1 MRRSPIA
8 RAALSAA
15 VVAVAV
21 VIGSACRTW
30 RPANASLPASR
41 AIAEAPGGV
50 IRFSSRSFD
59 RVELRGARVEGDSLV
74 GYLRPHAGA
83 PDENLR
89 VTVALRDVL
98 TVEERR
104 LSAGRTGLA
113 VAGGVAGVLAVLAG
127 LIASSGGIG
136 LGG

>member
-1 MRRSPIA
+1 MRRSSMA
-8 RAALSAA
+8 RAGLPAT
-15 VVAVAV
+15 VIAVAV
-21 VIGSACRTW
+21 VIGSGCRTW

-41 AIAEAPGGV
+41 VIAEAPGGV

-83 PDENLR
+83 TEANPR
-89 VTVALRDVL
+89 VAVVLRDVRAI
-98 TVEERR
+98 EERR
-104 LSAGRTGLA
+104 VSAGRTGLA
-113 VAGGVAGVLAVLAG
+113 VAGGVAGVLAVWAG

-136 LGG
+136 SGG

>member
-1 MRRSPIA
+1 MVAI
-8 RAALSAA
+8 
-15 VVAVAV
+15 AVAV
-21 VIGSACRTW
+21 VIGSGCRTW
-30 RPANASLPASR
+30 RPVDASRPASR
-41 AIAEAPGGV
+41 VIADVPGRV

-74 GYLRPHAGA
+74 GYLRPHTGA
-83 PDENLR
+83 PDTNLR
-89 VTVALRDVL
+89 VAVALRDVL
-98 TVEERR
+98 AVEERW

-113 VAGGVAGVLAVLAG
+113 VVGSVAGVLAVLAG